1 MGRKVVIME
10 IIETLT
16 SKGIEIIK
24 TPALYIGYEE
34 TEAGPSATAQK
45 EKASDGVY
53 FLRIKTA
60 NKGELTVPCGK
71 KTIYIA
77 HGTEYADK
85 IKSEDE
91 AKELAEQGKI
101 FSFDSA
107 DLYAEYYD
115 FANNKELESFFK
127 CHYSLRT
134 KKYIESVKNRIGLL
148 RYTESEIDST
158 PEGTPAEFDKIDEFK
173 SGFYSDTEIG
183 KLETGEWIAQ
193 TCYQFDIDGFG
204 VMKMFF
210 DERPTVKTIKTAL
223 TIREYEHS
231 FIRPEVFRCW
241 ECGHLRHWLDVP
253 GDITEKFRHLED
265 KYCGC

>member
-1 MGRKVVIME
+1 MG
-10 IIETLT
+10 IIETLKN
-16 SKGIEIIK
+16 KGIEIIK
-24 TPALYIGYEE
+24 TPDLYIGYEE
-34 TEAGPSATAQK
+34 TEAGLNETKRA
-45 EKASDGVY
+45 EKASNGVY
-53 FLRIKTA
+53 FLHIKA
-60 NKGELTVPCGK
+60 GDKGELVVPCGN
-71 KTIYIA
+71 KTIYIS

-101 FSFDSA
+101 YSFNGA

-127 CHYSLRT
+127 YHYSTRT
-134 KKYIESVKNRIGLL
+134 RKYIESVMGRIGLM

-173 SGFYSDTEIG
+173 SGFYSDTAIG

-193 TCYQFDIDGFG
+193 TCYRYDIDGFG
-204 VMKMFF
+204 VIKMYF
-210 DERPTVKTIKTAL
+210 DKRPTVKKVKTAL

-231 FIRPEVFRCW
+231 FSHHEVFRCW
-241 ECGHLRHWLDVP
+241 ECGHLTHWLDVP
-253 GDITEKFRHLED
+253 GDITEKYSHLED